1 MENNIITNE
10 NQDND
15 RKIKFDSVIDSIIK
29 KKEKE
34 KLNEFVRDIFSD
46 KINTLIE
53 EGRIDSLLNKEKK
66 EIFDIWSNC
75 IIGCE
80 DFFAIIDTIK
90 RYCDNIGKDYIMA
103 LYHLYLKNQYH
114 YYCRYNYQIAYYD
127 YGIKEEYFD
136 RISLTNFLR
145 QRIKDKYTG
154 KINTIPDIE
163 DDIANMFNILDNN
176 MEGKNGYF
184 DISTAMEQNFTAF
197 NNIHIEVI
205 RKNNNYTN
213 LLENLIKGEIEKVNS
228 QIINQTKED
237 INFEHL
243 IEKNKDC
250 LTEIHSLA
258 VEKDVLN
265 CTMIEFL
272 QAIKNADFSTLNIK
286 VKSKNKFLIY
296 RLSIILDNKWYTQ
309 ICENMNFTK
318 KECSGANIDKNDFFR
333 KKIIQL
339 TTKKNVVKL

>member
-1 MENNIITNE
+1 MENNIIINE

-29 KKEKE
+29 KKEKY

-46 KINTLIE
+46 KIKTLIKE
-53 EGRIDSLLNKEKK
+53 DRIHSLLNKEKK
-66 EIFDIWSNC
+66 EIFDIWSKC
-75 IIGCE
+75 IIGRE

-90 RYCDNIGKDYIMA
+90 RHCDNIGKDYIMA
-103 LYHLYLKNQYH
+103 LYHLYIKNQYH
-114 YYCRYNYQIAYYD
+114 YYCQYYYQIAYYD
-127 YGIKEEYFD
+127 YGIKEEYFF
-136 RISLTNFLR
+136 RINLMNFLR
-145 QRIKDKYTG
+145 QRIKDKYTEE
-154 KINTIPDIE
+154 INTIPDIE
-163 DDIANMFNILDNN
+163 DNIVNMFNTLD
-176 MEGKNGYF
+176 KNGYF
-184 DISTAMEQNFTAF
+184 NRSTAMEHNFTAF
-197 NNIHIEVI
+197 NNIHIEKI
-205 RKNNNYTN
+205 IKYNKYTN
-213 LLENLIKGEIEKVNS
+213 LLEDLINGEIEKVNP
-228 QIINQTKED
+228 QIINQTKEN

-250 LTEIHSLA
+250 LTDIHSLA

-265 CTMIEFL
+265 CTIIDFL

-318 KECSGANIDKNDFFR
+318 KECSGANIDKNDYFR
-333 KKIIQL
+333 KNIIKL

>member
-15 RKIKFDSVIDSIIK
+15 RKIKFDSLIDSIIK
-29 KKEKE
+29 KKEKY

-46 KINTLIE
+46 KINTLRE
-53 EGRIDSLLNKEKK
+53 EGRIHSLLNKEKK
-66 EIFDIWSNC
+66 EIFDIWSKC

-90 RYCDNIGKDYIMA
+90 RHCDNIGQDYIMA
-103 LYHLYLKNQYH
+103 LYYLYLKNQYH
-114 YYCRYNYQIAYYD
+114 YYCQYNYQIAYYD
-127 YGIKEEYFD
+127 YGIKEDYFFRRD
-136 RISLTNFLR
+136 LMNFLR

-176 MEGKNGYF
+176 MGGKNGYF
-184 DISTAMEQNFTAF
+184 DRSTAMEHNFTAF
-197 NNIHIEVI
+197 NNIHIVVI
-205 RKNNNYTN
+205 RKYNKYTN
-213 LLENLIKGEIEKVNS
+213 LLEDLIKGEIEKVNP
-228 QIINQTKED
+228 QIINQTKEN

-250 LTEIHSLA
+250 LTDIHTLA
-258 VEKDVLN
+258 DEKDVLN
-265 CTMIEFL
+265 CTLIDFL

-309 ICENMNFTK
+309 IC
-318 KECSGANIDKNDFFR
+318 
-333 KKIIQL
+333 
-339 TTKKNVVKL
+339 